1 LRNSVADTNGYCDR
15 DSYTYSYRNWYANS
29 DSNANG
35 YSNDSASDA
44 DSNSY
49 TDSDSASANTN
60 SYGNWHTDRAASAH
74 PRAQRDASRHPTA
87 SAVG

>member
-1 LRNSVADTNGYCDR
+1 LRNSVADANSYCDR

-35 YSNDSASDA
+35 YSYGNNSASDA
-44 DSNSY
+44 DSNS
-49 TDSDSASANTN
+49 AFANTN
-60 SYGNWHTDRAASAH
+60 SYGNWDPDRAASAH

-87 SAVG
+87 SPLG